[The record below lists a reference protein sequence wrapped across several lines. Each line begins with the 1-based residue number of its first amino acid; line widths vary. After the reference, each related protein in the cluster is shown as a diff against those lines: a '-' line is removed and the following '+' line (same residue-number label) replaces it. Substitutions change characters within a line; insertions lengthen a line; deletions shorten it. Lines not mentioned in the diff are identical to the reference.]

1 MLKSLYSRRETFKK
15 IELVTLKSYADYPP
29 ALDGD
34 QELKKRTRRMGG
46 DAASIPSPADD
57 VTEAWGARFSSRG
70 QNLDCV
76 RLEAMAERQSPTG
89 HAGQTDDHD
98 EAADSEVSI
107 PKDDSDATS
116 RRIIRHQYRELIN
129 SVQQNRED
137 MLNPN
142 NNKLTEALE
151 EANKLFSN
159 VRQARE
165 AALDSQFL
173 VLATNL
179 GKEKASQLQADA
191 MVFDASAF
199 AESLLTFMGL
209 NRLEEDDSEEEA
221 EEFGGY
227 LPRDAWHR
235 LAKKAARCFRTAP
248 TFHYMY
254 GSYDPGPPVPRQRV
268 ERKQKA
274 PNKEERRIMPVQLK
288 KMEESHQEAT
298 EKEVERIL
306 GILLELNEAEPNN
319 PLSYFDFVIDPHS
332 FAHTVENMFHVS
344 FLVRDGHARIYLDK
358 DKMPVIE
365 PVMGGS
371 ENEGPQERIQC
382 VISLTQREWRDI
394 VETFEIT
401 DATIKRPA
409 EASS

>member
-1 MLKSLYSRRETFKK
+1 NENLSRFR
-15 IELVTLKSYADYPP
+15 S
-29 ALDGD
+29 
-34 QELKKRTRRMGG
+34 
-46 DAASIPSPADD
+46 PSPDD
-57 VTEAWGARFSSRG
+57 LRQVAVRFRGNTHRSSTEHF
-70 QNLDCV
+70 
-76 RLEAMAERQSPTG
+76 
-89 HAGQTDDHD
+89 
-98 EAADSEVSI
+98 VSI

-199 AESLLTFMGL
+199 AESLVTDIYGL

-235 LAKKAARCFRTAP
+235 LAKTAARCFRTTP

-254 GSYDPGPPVPRQRV
+254 GSYDPGPPVPRQRI

-274 PNKEERRIMPVQLK
+274 PNKEELRIMPVQLK

-306 GILLELNEAEPNN
+306 GILQELNKAEPNN

-332 FAHTVENMFHVS
+332 FARTVENMFHVS
-344 FLVRDGHARIYLDK
+344 FLVRGA
-358 DKMPVIE
+358 V
-365 PVMGGS
+365 
-371 ENEGPQERIQC
+371 
-382 VISLTQREWRDI
+382 
-394 VETFEIT
+394 
-401 DATIKRPA
+401 KRHFRNH
-409 EASS
+409 